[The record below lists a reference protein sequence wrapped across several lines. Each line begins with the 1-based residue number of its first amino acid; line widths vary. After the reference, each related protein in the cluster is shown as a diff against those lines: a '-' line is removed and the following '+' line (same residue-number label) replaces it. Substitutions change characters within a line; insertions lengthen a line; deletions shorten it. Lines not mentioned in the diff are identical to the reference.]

1 MDGDERCG
9 ELQWFWRRLGW
20 SRLEWQPPPRARM
33 MAGGDIP
40 SGGKMVGAS
49 TSGASANGAVI
60 GGASIIGTG
69 TPAITA
75 TAPTARRPIIRR
87 HPIIRRAA
95 AGTRTTGAITRAEWG
110 LPKGLSSVKWR
121 ALTPS
126 IVFAFEADRAGTT

>member
-1 MDGDERCG
+1 DTNPKSAYWRSRGVIGIGNSTGPLRLVTGRRRMDGDERCG
-9 ELQWFWRRLGW
+9 ELQWFWRRLAW

-49 TSGASANGAVI
+49 TSGASANGAII

-75 TAPTARRPIIRR
+75 TAPSPRRRTIRR
-87 HPIIRRAA
+87 GGR
-95 AGTRTTGAITRAEWG
+95 
-110 LPKGLSSVKWR
+110 
-121 ALTPS
+121 
-126 IVFAFEADRAGTT
+126 